1 MGVQVGRVLVC
12 HPTQHRCVESGAQVI
27 QLLAVRLEQDAK
39 NNEGNQMKWKERSES
54 HWVLIAPD
62 GEIVDEIRRN
72 DDYFFVLKSTGKKYI
87 DIKKAKNAR
96 ITATKPT

>member
-1 MGVQVGRVLVC
+1 
-12 HPTQHRCVESGAQVI
+12 VESRAQVI
-27 QLLAVRLEQDAK
+27 QVLAVRLEQEAK

>member
-1 MGVQVGRVLVC
+1 
-12 HPTQHRCVESGAQVI
+12 
-27 QLLAVRLEQDAK
+27 
-39 NNEGNQMKWKERSES
+39 MKWKARSET

-62 GEIVDEIRRN
+62 GEIVDEIKRD

-87 DIKKAKNAR
+87 DIKKAQNAR